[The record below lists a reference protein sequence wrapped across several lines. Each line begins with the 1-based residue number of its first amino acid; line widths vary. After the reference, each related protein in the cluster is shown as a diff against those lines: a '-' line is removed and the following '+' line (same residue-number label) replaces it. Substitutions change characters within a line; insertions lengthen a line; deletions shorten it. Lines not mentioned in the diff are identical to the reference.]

1 MKPSVNKILTKLSV
15 DKVELNLQ
23 NKINKLIVEAKE
35 ALSLGTRISSNIASR
50 NSKISGTTIND
61 IEALNSEI
69 TSGFRE
75 SDNYLGYVVQEAE
88 KQLNNANRIAK
99 ELGVSTSSIEN
110 FDKLF
115 ALAREAKKE
124 KDFLNTAKKEGERII
139 QLVKKAIS

>member
-61 IEALNSEI
+61 IEAL
-69 TSGFRE
+69 
-75 SDNYLGYVVQEAE
+75 
-88 KQLNNANRIAK
+88 K
-99 ELGVSTSSIEN
+99 
-110 FDKLF
+110 
-115 ALAREAKKE
+115 
-124 KDFLNTAKKEGERII
+124 
-139 QLVKKAIS
+139 